1 MPIQDG
7 VLIACKNGVVELT
20 STITEPQRD
29 EPESFVRAV
38 ALRVYEHQLQVMTD
52 PTILD
57 PDNLRVA
64 SVVESRDPLGPA
76 LHQALASV
84 GFEALDTEGGA
95 VEERSLFSRLS
106 GKRRSKLDKWRTM
119 FLRAS
124 DVSPKLAELEGAL
137 VDALPDGALP
147 QIAETCAEVLVETV
161 ADVLGLRLSSDH
173 EGLGQLE
180 RTLLQLRA
188 RTPGRLVLHPLA
200 VRAIAAFTGESV
212 RAKASDT
219 AWSED
224 PEDSSP
230 LWVAAPRGTI
240 VRTDP
245 EYRVAAFVA
254 RGSKE
259 MLTSYVESVLRQSL
273 TAASQS

>member
-20 STITEPQRD
+20 ATITEPQRD
-29 EPESFVRAV
+29 EPETFARAA

-57 PDNLRVA
+57 PDNLAVA

-84 GFEALDTEGGA
+84 GFEAIDTEGGA

-106 GKRRSKLDKWRTM
+106 GKRRSKLDKWRAM

-124 DVSPKLAELEGAL
+124 DVSPKLAELEAELLAAIPNGP
-137 VDALPDGALP
+137 LPER
-147 QIAETCAEVLVETV
+147 AERCAEVLVETV
-161 ADVLGLRLSSDH
+161 ADVLGLRLELGH

-180 RTLLQLRA
+180 RSLLQLRA
-188 RTPGRLVLHPLA
+188 RTPGRLVLHPIA
-200 VRAIAAFTGESV
+200 VRAIAAFAGESV
-212 RAKASDT
+212 RVKAPST
-219 AWSED
+219 AWSAEPDD
-224 PEDSSP
+224 PSP

-240 VRTDP
+240 IRTDP

-273 TAASQS
+273 TAAAQS